1 MKELMRRSQV
11 AQFKSTTY
19 DPQTKSLI
27 ERQKL
32 KLVSRLRV
40 HFSRYMTDWDKYL
53 TQKMGAYN
61 STQHSTTGISLH
73 MLLTGHEKA
82 LPLTFFHNEH

>member
-19 DPQTKSLI
+19 DPQTKSLV

-40 HFSRYMTDWDKYL
+40 YFSRYMTDWDKYL
-53 TQKMGAYN
+53 TQ
-61 STQHSTTGISLH
+61 
-73 MLLTGHEKA
+73 
-82 LPLTFFHNEH
+82 